1 MQSCGCYSQAA
12 LSRMNE
18 YTAESEESIK
28 KTVAHGPMSKK
39 PPVEYE
45 QLFFLTL
52 NVKSFDNFAIC
63 ITRVMAF
70 RVRSLA
76 WYIQGLAYE
85 GAKRGCPKEAKDPV
99 KAAKCF
105 KIAANLVR

>member
-1 MQSCGCYSQAA
+1 MQYCECYSQAA
-12 LSRMNE
+12 LSRMNQ
-18 YTAESEESIK
+18 YTAESEESIE
-28 KTVAHGPMSKK
+28 KTVAHGPTSKK
-39 PPVEYE
+39 PPIECE
-45 QLFFLTL
+45 KHFFLGL
-52 NVKSFDNFAIC
+52 NVKCVENFAIC
-63 ITRVMAF
+63 MTRVVTF